1 MVTLALVSTG
11 LHPIVL
17 PFDLIYI
24 TRDFMGTVGPT
35 HNKRS
40 RSTSNHVSRKVK
52 TMEEKNE
59 VTLKSRREMLKKVG
73 KTAAFVVPTLITFKV
88 SALTVIPS
96 HPSNSN
102 FVDPYRTGPGDVVGP
117 V

>member
-1 MVTLALVSTG
+1 MI
-11 LHPIVL
+11 LH
-17 PFDLIYI
+17 I
-24 TRDFMGTVGPT
+24 TRG
-35 HNKRS
+35 RS
-40 RSTSNHVSRKVK
+40 FNINHVSRKVK
-52 TMEEKNE
+52 IMEEKNE

-73 KTAAFVVPTLITFKV
+73 KTAAFVVPTLITFQISSLAV
-88 SALTVIPS
+88 TAS